1 MSDTNNAF
9 IKAYA
14 EELAVALGRP
24 AKQVDRRAI
33 GLRESAGSP
42 AKAAS
47 RASISGLYASAESLE
62 RGVAGSAVLSSRV
75 NAAIEMPQVAAGA
88 RGPRVPLEPAS
99 PPAVLGEGGAAT
111 AAQPEPVAERIERL
125 AQLRL
130 DRPEPMHV
138 PPSHARFEAADATDR
153 ARSYTQ
159 TVGQYAS
166 SPLTEGNWNA
176 RVGEPTRLARE
187 VFRPLWE
194 VDRFRW
200 PVLVDRLLSQ
210 GGGLAGIVNR
220 LVGHSHNGTKVLAIP
235 SFGRGEG
242 RTTVAFCLA
251 RLAAGRGI
259 SVVLVDG
266 DHEHP
271 VVATEL
277 GISFDMGWDAA
288 VDNPPNMAEV
298 AVQSIEDDLS
308 ILPLC
313 GNPHRCDASIARAR
327 VALGSLSEVHD
338 LVLVDAGPIFTAAHR
353 WFDRQGGR
361 LMVDHALVVRDL
373 RTISE
378 FQLADVVERLRVR
391 DVPILGI
398 AENFQPHSGNPPTA
412 TDSLAS

>member
-1 MSDTNNAF
+1 MSDSNNAF

-33 GLRESAGSP
+33 GVGGPGGSP
-42 AKAAS
+42 AKAAG
-47 RASISGLYASAESLE
+47 RAPLSGLYASAESQQ
-62 RGVAGSAVLSSRV
+62 RAVTGSAALSSRV
-75 NAAIEMPQVAAGA
+75 NAAIELPQVATA
-88 RGPRVPLEPAS
+88 PREPKPPLEPAS
-99 PPAVLGEGGAAT
+99 PPAVLGDVGAAT
-111 AAQPEPVAERIERL
+111 AVQPEPAAERIERL
-125 AQLRL
+125 TELRV
-130 DRPEPMHV
+130 DSAEPMHV
-138 PPSHARFEAADATDR
+138 PPSHARFEATDAKDH
-153 ARSYTQ
+153 ARSYAQ
-159 TVGQYAS
+159 AVGQYARG
-166 SPLTEGNWNA
+166 PLTEGNWHA
-176 RVGEPTRLARE
+176 RGGEPSRLARE

-220 LVGHSHNGTKVLAIP
+220 LVGHSHHGTKVLAIT

-242 RTTVAFCLA
+242 RTTVALCLA
-251 RLAAGRGI
+251 RLAAGRGV

-271 VVATEL
+271 VVATAL
-277 GISFDMGWDAA
+277 GISFDLGWDTSA
-288 VDNPPNMAEV
+288 DNPPNMAEV

-313 GNPHRCDASIARAR
+313 GNLHRGDASIARAR
-327 VALGSLSEVHD
+327 VALSSLSKVHD

-373 RTISE
+373 RTISD

-398 AENFQPHSGNPPTA
+398 AENFQPPSGNPPTA